1 MKDVSKCDLS
11 NNIVLKK
18 ERCVRKRLRDIIV
31 NFVIDIC
38 RLTELSDVTIGYIIK
53 IAHFLAPWNILLM
66 AIILPLKIAP
76 IVLMPFFVASGL
88 FILLKGCFLTIVEFK
103 LCKNDFN
110 IVDPYIRLFGQK
122 PTENIRY
129 IFTICGMC
137 TNFLILI
144 FILYLRGYFQCKLR
158 V

>member
-1 MKDVSKCDLS
+1 
-11 NNIVLKK
+11 
-18 ERCVRKRLRDIIV
+18 
-31 NFVIDIC
+31 
-38 RLTELSDVTIGYIIK
+38 
-53 IAHFLAPWNILLM
+53 M

-76 IVLMPFFVASGL
+76 IVLMPFFFASGL